1 MKKTISLALIN
12 LIILSC
18 LAACS
23 GSQGSSS
30 GSTQQNDS
38 SAENREPFI
47 SKTYEYATIDEF
59 YQSIKSM
66 SKAEIDG
73 IKSLEENDSL
83 VLKNTHISE
92 GEKQYG
98 MFGYMREN
106 ILKEK
111 ALLLPFYQR
120 KQIERYLSHDEE
132 MPSVTVSLSGAL
144 GKCQISYIGVINDS
158 PFGYQMV
165 FFDKTLEKEANQ
177 KGARWLM
184 TQIAPDSM
192 QAYNDALNSER
203 ANDAQND
210 ESKLD
215 KKIYEKKYQLKDREV
230 LAFGFDNSYNS
241 TNPGMQIYFVYDDM
255 LICILTKTNESELE
269 DILTHI
275 SLEKVSL
282 EK

>member
-1 MKKTISLALIN
+1 MKKIISFALIN

-18 LAACS
+18 LASCT
-23 GSQGSSS
+23 GSQGLSS
-30 GSTQQNDS
+30 GSTSQNDS
-38 SAENREPFI
+38 SAENREPFN

-59 YQSIKSM
+59 YQSIKNM
-66 SKAEIDG
+66 SKEEIDE
-73 IKSLEENDSL
+73 IKSLEENVSL

-92 GEKQYG
+92 DEKQYG
-98 MFGYMREN
+98 MFGYMREK

-111 ALLLPFYQR
+111 ALLLPFYQE
-120 KQIERYLSHDEE
+120 KQIERYLSYDEE
-132 MPSVTVSLSGAL
+132 IPSVTVSLSGAL
-144 GKCQISYIGVINDS
+144 GKCLISYIGVINDS
-158 PFGYQMV
+158 PLGYQMV

-184 TQIAPDSM
+184 TRIDPDSM
-192 QAYNDALNSER
+192 QAYNDELNNER
-203 ANDAQND
+203 ANDTQDD
-210 ESKLD
+210 EIKPD

-241 TNPGMQIYFVYDDM
+241 TNPSMQIYFVYDDM